1 VRYLLPKLETLHLS
15 DLCAS
20 FQEAVV
26 DVLVEKTIQAAA
38 VTGRNLVAM
47 SGGVSC
53 NTRLR
58 ERMMEACAAHGL
70 DCVAAELALC
80 TDNAAMIGHVAVL
93 QLMHGEPS
101 PLSVDIDPNLRL
113 VA

>member
-1 VRYLLPKLETLHLS
+1 
-15 DLCAS
+15 
-20 FQEAVV
+20 
-26 DVLVEKTIQAAA
+26 
-38 VTGRNLVAM
+38 
-47 SGGVSC
+47 
-53 NTRLR
+53 
-58 ERMMEACAAHGL
+58 MMEACAAHGL